1 MSQDTQND
9 NVLYPDFG
17 ALPDEDSSI
26 SADTPVTV
34 ASWTSEDFAKVY
46 VRYRPRL
53 ESYAR
58 KFLRDQSE
66 IDEVIQDAF
75 MYLFLSQPE
84 LDSELGVLKFLQWKT
99 RLLCLDILRVQG
111 RRPLTVLDDSE
122 NYDLNLDSVE
132 SAESEYDRMFDVA
145 IVHAA
150 LSKIPDRQRIALIRA
165 EFQEQ
170 SAAEIGAELGVSEN
184 AARQLLMRAR
194 KSFRLELL
202 SQVNIAGLEVS
213 EILSVAVRKAKEV
226 SKNAGAMIVALLLP
240 LALTLGFQYYSNN
253 SNGVVVLEPENI
265 PSLAPSG
272 TPSDTTDETS
282 PSVDNGTTPNSN
294 DVPNSKPSSD
304 AGQAFNNDGVISR
317 KSEVQT
323 TSPTLILSDYPL
335 NADGLVLT
343 SDDPNKT
350 IALLT
355 SLEGD
360 KVEVTVVRD
369 QARIEIQFKMLIR
382 GTSNWQVVEVIE
394 LDRAL
399 SSTGGLMINAVVSD
413 SSDRSWGI
421 TINFAKDYTSVLNAR
436 IVGI

>member
-1 MSQDTQND
+1 MSQDIQND

-17 ALPDEDSSI
+17 ALPEESFSSV
-26 SADTPVTV
+26 SETPVTV

-58 KFLRDQSE
+58 KFLRDKSE

-111 RRPLTVLDDSE
+111 KRPLTVLDDSE

-132 SAESEYDRMFDVA
+132 SAETEYDRMFDVA

-253 SNGVVVLEPENI
+253 SDGVVILEPENI
-265 PSLAPSG
+265 PSLTPSG
-272 TPSDTTDETS
+272 TPSDSTDETA
-282 PSVDNGTTPNSN
+282 PSIDNGTTPDTN

-304 AGQAFNNDGVISR
+304 AGQALNNDGVISR

-335 NADGLVLT
+335 NADGLILT

-350 IALLT
+350 VALLT

-382 GTSNWQVVEVIE
+382 GTSDWQVVEVIE

-413 SSDRSWGI
+413 INDRSWGI
-421 TINFAKDYTSVLNAR
+421 TINFSKDFVSVLNAR